1 MSNDNNIQD
10 DQLQQPNDPAKQEE
24 KASTEAEN
32 SPSKVEEAKGSKSE
46 STESAE
52 STESTE
58 STESQSPITIP
69 EHNPRFLKSKKIK
82 KKWLFPTETFP
93 VFNLFFI
100 NL

>member
-46 STESAE
+46 STESTE
-52 STESTE
+52 STESAE

-69 EHNPRFLKSKKIK
+69 DFSSQKKSRKNGCFLRK
-82 KKWLFPTETFP
+82 LFQFSI
-93 VFNLFFI
+93 FF
-100 NL
+100 L